1 MDEQK
6 KKKRVRLPLRAYLL
20 YLLLVTFA
28 LTGVTF
34 SRYVVS
40 SDWGDGARV
49 ASIRQLT
56 VTETGDVPAEGGKWL
71 LAPGVDVTKNAVVA
85 LESSEVA
92 CYVFA
97 EVQTGGWQRS
107 GTHSYAIE
115 NAAAEAVCTAENAA
129 VQWQILT
136 EAGWVDIYGA
146 DDTALTVSYA
156 LVRET
161 LSGAGDAYVRCRAEA
176 DGETAVSDP
185 VCVTAAHAVPVTQAE
200 VTAYETA
207 QAQERAAQLAETA
220 ADAKRAAR
228 RARRS
233 AHTSEYV

>member
-71 LAPGVDVTKNAVVA
+71 LAPGLRIDIHA
-85 LESSEVA
+85 
-92 CYVFA
+92 
-97 EVQTGGWQRS
+97 
-107 GTHSYAIE
+107 
-115 NAAAEAVCTAENAA
+115 AA
-129 VQWQILT
+129 VQYPGT
-136 EAGWVDIYGA
+136 
-146 DDTALTVSYA
+146 
-156 LVRET
+156 
-161 LSGAGDAYVRCRAEA
+161 
-176 DGETAVSDP
+176 DGIAR
-185 VCVTAAHAVPVTQAE
+185 
-200 VTAYETA
+200 A
-207 QAQERAAQLAETA
+207 QAAWDAVRTA
-220 ADAKRAAR
+220 
-228 RARRS
+228 S
-233 AHTSEYV
+233 

>member
-56 VTETGDVPAEGGKWL
+56 VTETGDVPPEGGKWL

-115 NAAAEAVCTAENAA
+115 DGAGKVLSAWRVETAWQFLSGGTDSAVYYQIVPANTPFSAAVLRDSGRITVSADVTASRLRALADTGLRIDIQAAA
-129 VQWQILT
+129 VQYQGL
-136 EAGWVDIYGA
+136 
-146 DDTALTVSYA
+146 DDGMDSTT
-156 LVRET
+156 
-161 LSGAGDAYVRCRAEA
+161 RAEA
-176 DGETAVSDP
+176 AWSAV
-185 VCVTAAHAVPVTQAE
+185 
-200 VTAYETA
+200 
-207 QAQERAAQLAETA
+207 RAA
-220 ADAKRAAR
+220 
-228 RARRS
+228 S
-233 AHTSEYV
+233 

>member
-20 YLLLVTFA
+20 YLLVVTFA

-40 SDWGDGARV
+40 SDWGDGTRV

-115 NAAAEAVCTAENAA
+115 DGAGKVLSAWRVETAWQFLSGGTDSAVYYQLVPANTAFSAAVLGDGGRITVSADMTASRLRALAAGLRIDIHAAA
-129 VQWQILT
+129 VQYPGT
-136 EAGWVDIYGA
+136 
-146 DDTALTVSYA
+146 
-156 LVRET
+156 
-161 LSGAGDAYVRCRAEA
+161 
-176 DGETAVSDP
+176 DGIAR
-185 VCVTAAHAVPVTQAE
+185 
-200 VTAYETA
+200 A
-207 QAQERAAQLAETA
+207 QAAWDAVRTA
-220 ADAKRAAR
+220 
-228 RARRS
+228 S
-233 AHTSEYV
+233 

>member
-115 NAAAEAVCTAENAA
+115 DGAGKVLSAWRVETA
-129 VQWQILT
+129 WQF
-136 EAGWVDIYGA
+136 
-146 DDTALTVSYA
+146 
-156 LVRET
+156 
-161 LSGAGDAYVRCRAEA
+161 LSGGTDSAVGRGARRVIGRQGDARWSA
-176 DGETAVSDP
+176 DITEK
-185 VCVTAAHAVPVTQAE
+185 
-200 VTAYETA
+200 
-207 QAQERAAQLAETA
+207 ERAGGWYHCCCAL
-220 ADAKRAAR
+220 
-228 RARRS
+228 
-233 AHTSEYV
+233 